1 MSTSGVTMSKCCN
14 TAWETVLEGCYTS
27 LLSCNM
33 MNCWKL
39 STVGA
44 YQKEFRPLL
53 NRNTKQKKSVG
64 QMMQMHIWF
73 FSCST
78 LKHFFLSSRC
88 TLQEHFVS
96 FQQHNA
102 SNWASNHIYTVE
114 AISALFSKSTIIRQ
128 VYLVAPSL
136 EHEDQSEAVIKLP
149 RTRGLASITSWR
161 EELISGNST
170 TRSLQRL
177 PDMVWLIYT
186 EYDYL

>member
-1 MSTSGVTMSKCCN
+1 MSTSGVTMSNCCN

-39 STVGA
+39 STVCG
-44 YQKEFRPLL
+44 YQ
-53 NRNTKQKKSVG
+53 NTKQKKSVG
-64 QMMQMHIWF
+64 QMMQMHIRF
-73 FSCST
+73 LSCST

-88 TLQEHFVS
+88 TLQEHFES